1 MKPYLF
7 HLLVLVLL
15 AFPGF
20 AGQETMDLLLNDGSK
35 IKGRVMS
42 VTASE
47 VTVMSDFGVLRLDLQ
62 KLTADTRAKLS
73 ETSKPDSAALLQRIV
88 ELEAKVSQLQQE
100 NEQLRRGAL
109 AVSTPARTP
118 AYTPSPATGIRSL
131 SPGSGSGA
139 SSSEAPAASRWTISS
154 TGKRHN
160 SGCRYYGSGRSCG
173 PGDGVACKICGG

>member
-1 MKPYLF
+1 MKTFLPLILF
-7 HLLVLVLL
+7 LVLL
-15 AFPGF
+15 AIPAV
-20 AGQETMDLLLNDGSK
+20 AGQETMDLLLNDGSR

-62 KLTADTRAKLS
+62 KLTAETRARLA
-73 ETSKPDSAALLQRIV
+73 EANRPDSTALLQRIA

-100 NEQLRRGAL
+100 NEQLRRGVL
-109 AVSTPARTP
+109 AASTPARTP
-118 AYTPSPATGIRSL
+118 AYTPSPVAGVRNL
-131 SPGSGSGA
+131 SPGSGAGA
-139 SSSEAPAASRWTISS
+139 SSTETPTASRWTISS